1 VLRDVGASR
10 GAFYHYFGSK
20 QSLLEAVYEAGMA
33 MGCSPNRTVIVEF
46 GKVKASSDVHGRHVV
61 RLDNSVAR
69 CGDKGFLPREPISSE
84 SGPLVARHC

>member
-10 GAFYHYFGSK
+10 GGFYHYFGSK
-20 QSLLEAVYEAGMA
+20 QSLREAVYQAGMA
-33 MGCSPNRTVIVEF
+33 MGCSPNHTVIVEF

-69 CGDKGFLPREPISSE
+69 CGDKGFVRRVPISSE